1 MRTNKRRNIRKHRKT
16 IRKKSGGSPLAS
28 KGLPLAIKETPLV
41 CSPLVKKS
49 DKVAKDSC
57 ITKPVL
63 MRLRNEFNK
72 DHPENPI
79 TATRPILVWHEFKMR
94 LSHCADERCFLN
106 EIDEPS
112 EKQKLLH
119 TLFAPEHPPEWLQN
133 KNEWLSNHDID
144 KVMKQYEE
152 RYKNFKYLGTS
163 AIDYDFKYSDGHCV
177 EDQLCK
183 FFLKDLMAKGKTRF
197 ASVFNLDEHK
207 ERGSHW
213 VSIFIDVKHKS
224 IVFFDSAKGGIPEEI
239 ERFVETVKAQGLEQD
254 KPIKF
259 KFLTNK
265 SDHQQGDTECG
276 VYSIHFIIEMLE
288 SFKSVKRF
296 LYGNITD
303 KEMENLRPKLFN
315 KPA

>member
-1 MRTNKRRNIRKHRKT
+1 MRTNKRSNIRKHKKT
-16 IRKKSGGSPLAS
+16 RRSKKRGGSPEGS
-28 KGLPLAIKETPLV
+28 KGSPLV
-41 CSPLVKKS
+41 CGPLVNKK

-57 ITKPVL
+57 ITKSVL

-72 DHPENPI
+72 DHPDNPI
-79 TATRPILVWHEFKMR
+79 MAIKPILIWHEFKMR

-106 EIDEPS
+106 EIDEPN
-112 EKQKLLH
+112 EKQRLLH

-144 KVMKQYEE
+144 NVMKQYEE
-152 RYKNFKYLGTS
+152 RYTDFKYLGTT

-183 FFLKDLMAKGKTRF
+183 FILKELMAEGKTRF
-197 ASVFNLDEHK
+197 ASVFNLDKHNQG
-207 ERGSHW
+207 GSHW

-224 IVFFDSAKGGIPEEI
+224 VVFFDSAKGGIPKEI
-239 ERFVETVKAQGLEQD
+239 KRFVETVKDQGLKQD
-254 KPIKF
+254 EPIKF

-296 LYGNITD
+296 LYGNIPD